1 MTSRETLDILLA
13 GNTRFVSGHI
23 QHPHQ
28 GKNYRDSLVT
38 EQHPRAAI
46 LSCSDSRATPE
57 IITDQGLGD
66 LFTIRTAGEVLDDA
80 VTASLEFAVEEL
92 GVDLLMVLGHEN
104 CGAIGAALTAPSESS
119 VILDQVGRSI
129 AQARASGL
137 TQRAD
142 FERTHARRIA
152 TEIPHHST
160 LLATA
165 IENGTVGL
173 MSGRYLLGSGRIEVL
188 ETIAVK

>member
-1 MTSRETLDILLA
+1 MAARETLDTLLA
-13 GNTRFVSGHI
+13 GNARFVSGEVD
-23 QHPHQ
+23 HPHQ
-28 GKNYRDSLVT
+28 GKQYRNSLVS
-38 EQHPRAAI
+38 EQHPHAAV

-66 LFTIRTAGEVLDDA
+66 LFTIRTAGEILDDA
-80 VTASLEFAVEEL
+80 VIASLEFAVEEL

-104 CGAIGAALTAPSESS
+104 CGAVGAALAAPSGNSI
-119 VILDQVGRSI
+119 ILNQVGESI
-129 AQARASGL
+129 EQARAAGL
-137 TQRAD
+137 STPAD
-142 FERTHARRIA
+142 FERAHARRIA
-152 TEIPHHST
+152 TEIPHRSE

-173 MSGRYLLGSGRIEVL
+173 VSGRYLLGSGLIEVL